1 MCFIHSAALVAEY
14 LKTRGL
20 YPGGSSLFR
29 NISPNIVPDETVG
42 KDIEGDNNE
51 PIYNVVSNGVKTV
64 FPGYLTNTSTGWKLI
79 F

>member
-20 YPGGSSLFR
+20 YPGGSALFR
-29 NISPNIVPDETVG
+29 NISSNIVPDETVG

-51 PIYNVVSNGVKTV
+51 PIYNVVSTE
-64 FPGYLTNTSTGWKLI
+64 LI
-79 F
+79 FFFLKIFCNR